1 MQRTVIQIARMR
13 LANVRPGDVI
23 SSHPED
29 EFGWFVVRGL
39 RQLPSGDLI
48 ASGEST
54 NDSVKGSPVDL
65 VGVQVTKMVDIP
77 ELEVDVS
84 SAMAALN

>member
-1 MQRTVIQIARMR
+1 MQRTVVQIARMR

-23 SSHPED
+23 SGHPDD

-48 ASGEST
+48 ASGEAT
-54 NDSVKGSPVDL
+54 NESVKGAPVDL
-65 VGVQVTKMVDIP
+65 VGIQVTKLVDIP

-84 SAMAALN
+84 SAVPALN